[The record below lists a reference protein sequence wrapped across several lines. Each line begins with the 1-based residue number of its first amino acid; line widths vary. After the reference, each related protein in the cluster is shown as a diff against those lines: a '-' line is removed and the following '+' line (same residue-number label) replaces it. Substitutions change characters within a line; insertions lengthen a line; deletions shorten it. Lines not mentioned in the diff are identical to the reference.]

1 MQIRCWRRPALLP
14 RIDDSVCAGGH
25 GGAGQCPHAGRMDAP
40 SCPLRSSE
48 TSSPSQPSSRRLADA
63 SCCHPSEK
71 EAVGFGV
78 VAAAGHQGQGYNGS
92 KIRALCTP
100 WPPSAACLIR
110 NAAWTTISPFFQDAT
125 TRVRV
130 FCGRPRAV
138 RSMPAGWH
146 SVCWCCW
153 RWVAQDR
160 RWRKKPTAPSR

>member
-14 RIDDSVCAGGH
+14 RIEDSGRTGGYGVRRSTPLFRLDGCAV
-25 GGAGQCPHAGRMDAP
+25 
-40 SCPLRSSE
+40 
-48 TSSPSQPSSRRLADA
+48 
-63 SCCHPSEK
+63 HPSAFFRSVK
-71 EAVGFGV
+71 PPRSRVRDGWRVSSFLPRNEAVGVGV
-78 VAAAGHQGQGYNGS
+78 VAASEHRGQGYNSS
-92 KIRALCTP
+92 KIRALRTP
-100 WPPSAACLIR
+100 WPQSAACLIR